1 MSLAVLALVDED
13 SVDRLGVTV
22 RISGGDIWGGEL
34 LLDFTVLGRVF
45 FLALLET
52 EGSDGESASHS
63 VRELVGLACGSSR
76 K

>member
-1 MSLAVLALVDED
+1 MATF
-13 SVDRLGVTV
+13 G
-22 RISGGDIWGGEL
+22 GGEP

-63 VRELVGLACGSSR
+63 VRELVWLARGSR

>member
-1 MSLAVLALVDED
+1 MATF
-13 SVDRLGVTV
+13 G
-22 RISGGDIWGGEL
+22 GGEP

-63 VRELVGLACGSSR
+63 VRELVWLARGSSR